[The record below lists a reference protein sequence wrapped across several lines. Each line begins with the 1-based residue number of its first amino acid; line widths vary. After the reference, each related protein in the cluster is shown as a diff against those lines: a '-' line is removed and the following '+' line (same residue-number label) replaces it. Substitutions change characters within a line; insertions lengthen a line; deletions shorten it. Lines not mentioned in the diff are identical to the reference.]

1 MKIRSLA
8 TLIMTTALTL
18 SLSSF
23 TNAHTLTCESND
35 GTTLRHWLL
44 DNAYACEPGKG
55 DPSSSADIEAVGA
68 PFNFESWQTDEEITG
83 SVDASKSLDIELIVG
98 GWDQKNIYA
107 TWRLTPGFWDEHEV
121 AVFSFYVGGN
131 SNDENLSD
139 FATFII
145 TPGEYSGTLFYT
157 QVNNTGEENTASSG
171 LSNVRLWT
179 PQKGGRD
186 S

>member
-1 MKIRSLA
+1 M
-8 TLIMTTALTL
+8 
-18 SLSSF
+18 
-23 TNAHTLTCESND
+23 
-35 GTTLRHWLL
+35 
-44 DNAYACEPGKG
+44 
-55 DPSSSADIEAVGA
+55 
-68 PFNFESWQTDEEITG
+68 
-83 SVDASKSLDIELIVG
+83 IVG

-107 TWRLTPGFWDEHEV
+107 TWRLAPGFWDEHEV

-131 SNDENLSD
+131 SDANLSD

-157 QVNNTGEENTASSG
+157 QINTTNEEIAGSSG

-179 PQKGGRD
+179 PQKGKRD

>member
-1 MKIRSLA
+1 MKLRSITTVFLTSVITLGLSGVANGKTLA
-8 TLIMTTALTL
+8 
-18 SLSSF
+18 
-23 TNAHTLTCESND
+23 CDSND

-44 DNAYACEPGKG
+44 ENAYACGPGKG

-68 PFNFESWQTDEEITG
+68 PFNFESWQTDEEIT
-83 SVDASKSLDIELIVG
+83 SDADTSASLDIELIVG
-98 GWDQKNIYA
+98 GWEEKNIFA
-107 TWRLTPGFWDEHEV
+107 TWQLAPGFWDEHEV
-121 AVFSFYVGGN
+121 AVLSFYVGGN
-131 SNDENLSD
+131 NDENLSD

-157 QVNNTGEENTASSG
+157 QVNNAGLETSAGG

-179 PQKGGRD
+179 PQKGKRD

>member
-8 TLIMTTALTL
+8 TLIITTLAALGLSSHLNARTL
-18 SLSSF
+18 S
-23 TNAHTLTCESND
+23 CDSND

-44 DNAYACEPGKG
+44 ENAYACSPGEG

-68 PFNFESWQTDEEITG
+68 PFNFETWQTEEEIT
-83 SVDASKSLDIELIVG
+83 SDADASESLDIELIVG
-98 GWDQKNIYA
+98 GWDEKNIFA
-107 TWRLTPGFWDEHEV
+107 TWQLAPGFWDEHEV
-121 AVFSFYVGGN
+121 AVFSFHVRN
-131 SNDENLSD
+131 PSAENLSD

-145 TPGEYSGTLFYT
+145 TPGQYSGTLFYT
-157 QVNNTGEENTASSG
+157 EVNKTGQNTDAGG

-179 PQKGGRD
+179 PQTGKRD